1 MPDGESA
8 PARSVFRVPIGPRL
22 LTLLGVLVVG
32 GVTALMTMAAV
43 YLLVLQYWALGVLTL
58 ALAAFMAGLTDYL
71 VKDLRGK
78 WGLRVAMEA
87 DALVL
92 DLPVGRS
99 LVHRPAA
106 QHLKIPYGDVEAVES
121 RLEAYGTL
129 GMTALQ
135 RAYGLRRKSGQ
146 LIFLFEDR
154 AIETRF
160 HSATFTKLAADIAAR
175 AGVPLRDLGMAEG
188 RGGFLGVW
196 GTQAPDWA
204 APQMPIARQIRMR
217 RRAAITGTLAIVVVV
232 LALIV
237 GLISGSL

>member
-1 MPDGESA
+1 MPTGDGA
-8 PARSVFRVPIGPRL
+8 PARSVFRVPLGPRL
-22 LTLLGVLVVG
+22 FTLLGVMIIG
-32 GVTALMTMAAV
+32 GVTVLMAAAAV
-43 YLLVLQYWALGVLTL
+43 ALLVLQQWALAALTL
-58 ALAAFMAGLTDYL
+58 VLAAFMAGLTDYV

-99 LVHRPAA
+99 LIHRPTA
-106 QHLKIPYGDVEAVES
+106 QHLRIPYADIEAIES
-121 RLEAYGTL
+121 RLEAYLTFA
-129 GMTALQ
+129 MAILQ
-135 RAYGLRRKSGQ
+135 RAYVLHRKDGQ

-160 HSATFTKLAADIAAR
+160 ASSMFTKLAADMAAR
-175 AGVPLRDLGMAEG
+175 AGVPLRDHGMAEG
-188 RGGFLGVW
+188 RGGFLAVW

-204 APQMPIARQIRMR
+204 APDMPIARQIRMR

-232 LALIV
+232 LAFIIRL
-237 GLISGSL
+237 LSGPI